1 MYSVNCEL
9 YTSGVI
15 SKQEK
20 GSYRSRLFSRKI
32 ARIERIPVRV
42 AILVLYV
49 PKERSGR
56 RRFIARA
63 AAMLISTGENYV
75 V

>member
-49 PKERSGR
+49 R
-56 RRFIARA
+56 R
-63 AAMLISTGENYV
+63 GEEGV
-75 V
+75 GGL